1 MRTISSL
8 KSIALALVV
17 GLSMSLAL
25 TSGARAQDDITRSE
39 LRTFH
44 EFLENHPRVA
54 VDLRNNPS
62 LANDRRW
69 VSRHDDL
76 EAFLRDHP
84 RIRRELREDPGR
96 AMAWERNFNARA
108 DLRKFDR
115 FLDSHPR
122 LAERLRA
129 NPELIRDPRFVENR
143 EELREFLRENPDMR
157 RELQARPHEFMERV
171 ARYDSFNRR

>member
-17 GLSMSLAL
+17 GLSMSLAWA
-25 TSGARAQDDITRSE
+25 GAARAQDDATRRE

-44 EFLENHPRVA
+44 EFLDNHPRVA
-54 VDLRNNPS
+54 EELRSNPS

-69 VSRHDDL
+69 LSRHDDL
-76 EAFLRDHP
+76 EAFLRDHSQ
-84 RIRRELREDPGR
+84 IRRELRQDPGR
-96 AMAWERNFNARA
+96 LMAWERNYNARV

-122 LAERLRA
+122 VAERLRA
-129 NPELIRDPRFVENR
+129 NPQLLKDQRFVENH

-157 RELQARPHEFMERV
+157 RELQARPNEFMERV
-171 ARYDSFNRR
+171 ARYDRR

>member
-1 MRTISSL
+1 METKRSL
-8 KSIALALVV
+8 KSIALALVI
-17 GLSMSLAL
+17 GLSMSLAI
-25 TSGARAQDDITRSE
+25 TGVARAQDDATRRE

-44 EFLENHPRVA
+44 EFLDDHPKVA
-54 VDLRNNPS
+54 TDLRSNPS
-62 LANDRRW
+62 VANDRRW

-84 RIRRELREDPGR
+84 QIRRELRQDPGR
-96 AMAWERNFNARA
+96 LMAWERNYNARA

-129 NPELIRDPRFVENR
+129 NPQLLRDQRFVENHD
-143 EELREFLRENPDMR
+143 ELREFLRENPDMR
-157 RELQARPHEFMERV
+157 RELQARPNDFMERV
-171 ARYDSFNRR
+171 ARYDRR